1 MSRIS
6 STLLVVLALFVT
18 ATVATAQTPPPG
30 SGPPNGSPPPLLD
43 DPDHW
48 EVHDAA
54 GDMGF
59 EFTAEYLPGGG
70 VIDVYAIHVTGVVG
84 GQPVSSHALVFDD
97 PQYGGL
103 ILEVYNLR
111 TEAWSYWTWEGDHY
125 KRHGQTSHV
134 RTFHPV
140 D

>member
-54 GDMGF
+54 GPMGY

-70 VIDVYAIHVTGVVG
+70 DVDVYETHATETVN
-84 GQPVSSHALVFDD
+84 GQLVSEYAWVFDF
-97 PQYGGL
+97 PEYNGL
-103 ILEVYNLR
+103 ILHVYNPR
-111 TEAWSYWTWEGDHY
+111 REAWSYWTWEGDHY